1 MVRMLE
7 KKIKFTPFED
17 FVDGA
22 IEPPKPASQF
32 VPEWYRK
39 TGSLIDPEKGIR
51 MSDGNIGHYTN
62 LTVKRC
68 VPFFD
73 AMTSGYIVTLP
84 SDVLFVDPNEFKN
97 RVLWN
102 VTYPVV
108 GSHGLEQLGKMP
120 IPEGYD
126 EVMKWNFPFVIKT
139 PPGYSCMFM
148 HPNFLYD
155 VPFMT
160 ISGIVDTDK
169 HPVPIN
175 FPFFIKHR
183 FLGKIEKGTPICQ
196 IIPFKRDAWKSET
209 GNFDRQK
216 MGSVFNDFY
225 SMIEKSYRNRFW
237 SRKSYK

>member
-1 MVRMLE
+1 MLE
-7 KKIKFTPFED
+7 KKIKFTPFEE
-17 FVDGA
+17 FVEGA
-22 IEPPKPASQF
+22 IDPPKPASQF

-39 TGSLIDPEKGIR
+39 TEQFMNPNQGIR
-51 MSDGNIGHYTN
+51 MPDGNGGHYTN

-73 AMTSGYIVTLP
+73 AMTSGYIFTLP
-84 SDVLFVDPNEFKN
+84 SDVLFVNPHEFN
-97 RVLWN
+97 QRAIWT
-102 VTYPVV
+102 VTYPVI
-108 GSHGLEQLGKMP
+108 SAHGTEQLGKMP

-126 EVMKWNFPFVIKT
+126 EVLKWMFPFTIKT

-155 VPFMT
+155 SPFMT

-175 FPFFIKHR
+175 FPFFLKDR
-183 FLGKIEKGTPICQ
+183 FIGKIEKGTPVCQ
-196 IIPFKRDAWKSET
+196 IIPFKRDAWKMET
-209 GNFDRQK
+209 EK
-216 MGSVFNDFY
+216 FNKKKTQPAFNNFY
-225 SMIEKSYRNRFW
+225 SLMEKGYRNNFW